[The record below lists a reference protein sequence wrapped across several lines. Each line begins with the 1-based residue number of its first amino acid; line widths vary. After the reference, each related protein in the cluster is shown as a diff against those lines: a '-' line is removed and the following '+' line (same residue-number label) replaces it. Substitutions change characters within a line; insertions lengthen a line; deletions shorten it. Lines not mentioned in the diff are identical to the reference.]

1 MVAGSIIMLTYCFT
15 GVTSS
20 KTEKPFKLF
29 KLNCAGLKPF
39 KIKLKIG
46 SFKDKTVKLSFNI
59 NTATL
64 Y

>member
-29 KLNCAGLKPF
+29 KLNCAPF